1 MFIVKWYLC
10 IINFFLPKLLET
22 CKKIF
27 TKITKTVTELMIIL
41 SAKLA
46 TYKTYTKVTFIEFF
60 MLESVQKDV
69 EHKWLM

>member
-1 MFIVKWYLC
+1 
-10 IINFFLPKLLET
+10 
-22 CKKIF
+22 
-27 TKITKTVTELMIIL
+27 MIIL

-46 TYKTYTKVTFIEFF
+46 TYKTYNKVTFIEFF